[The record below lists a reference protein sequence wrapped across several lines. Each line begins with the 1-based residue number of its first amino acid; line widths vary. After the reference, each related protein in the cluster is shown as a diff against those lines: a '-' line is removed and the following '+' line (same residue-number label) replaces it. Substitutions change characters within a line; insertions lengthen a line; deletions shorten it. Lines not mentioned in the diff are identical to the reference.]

1 MVRSRLGAL
10 REQEKLTVAA
20 QNTARDG
27 TPNARREMFF
37 DIFWKNYWSTSYQS
51 KFSWCLGRLSWERI
65 NNKPSQGWKTAGET
79 FEIQHLKRTFFFPP
93 YIFSLYHLNSIFF
106 HVSLKLRCNGRQARG
121 EKKGIGIQ
129 RIQLKIE
136 LILEVN
142 EVNKCKNILCV
153 IQKLAFCLPPMEM
166 KIGSAKSD
174 IKTVQTCIRCYC
186 SLIIA
191 MFFYFQFNFL

>member
-1 MVRSRLGAL
+1 MVLRMHGVKCFLTFSEKTIDPHRISQSFLGVWEGSLENVLTTNHHRAERLPERL
-10 REQEKLTVAA
+10 LKSST
-20 QNTARDG
+20 
-27 TPNARREMFF
+27 
-37 DIFWKNYWSTSYQS
+37 WK
-51 KFSWCLGRLSWERI
+51 ER
-65 NNKPSQGWKTAGET
+65 
-79 FEIQHLKRTFFFPP
+79 FFPP

-191 MFFYFQFNFL
+191 MFFYFQFNFLQLLPSLGWSVDS